1 MFIKSR
7 DVRDVVIK
15 VICVTKGTIYTCY
28 LVVPGN
34 RQISHVSRRVSF
46 ADGYVYGYK

>member
-1 MFIKSR
+1 M
-7 DVRDVVIK
+7 RDVVIK

-28 LVVPGN
+28 LVVLGN
-34 RQISHVSRRVSF
+34 REFRQISHVSRHASF